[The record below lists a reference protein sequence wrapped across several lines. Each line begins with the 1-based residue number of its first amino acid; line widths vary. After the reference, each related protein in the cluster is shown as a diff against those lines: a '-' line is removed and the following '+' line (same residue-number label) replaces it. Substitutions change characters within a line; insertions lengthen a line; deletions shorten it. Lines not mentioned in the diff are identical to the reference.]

1 MTLARASRSTPAIQT
16 AQAALA
22 DAVAARSRECKGGL
36 GRFCRERETAVNE
49 RRKALDA
56 AMQSV
61 GQTADPQTEAAIRIV
76 GQLMGSYNPAPTTS
90 QWSGF
95 SCWRCCRRSA
105 AYCSWLGDQQLDGLA
120 APAAMRAR
128 RSTETADYLTAP
140 PVMPLMKRSKKR
152 L

>member
-76 GQLMGSYNPAPTTS
+76 AWATHGILQPSANDFAMVRLFLLALLPQIGGILLMVG
-90 QWSGF
+90 
-95 SCWRCCRRSA
+95 
-105 AYCSWLGDQQLDGLA
+105 
-120 APAAMRAR
+120 
-128 RSTETADYLTAP
+128 RSTA
-140 PVMPLMKRSKKR
+140 
-152 L
+152 